1 MASAEDIQAM
11 ASFALEMV
19 WPEFDTD
26 NNGYLDKREI
36 DAMIE
41 KS

>member
-1 MASAEDIQAM
+1 MASSEDIKGM

-26 NNGYLDKREI
+26 NNGYLDKNEI
-36 DAMIE
+36 DAMIA